1 MSKAISE
8 SLNFLLK
15 EYKRLKKKKEMKN
28 ISKLEN
34 EVLKLAKKIA
44 SKSNLTIKIGKQG
57 FYKQLEMPIKK
68 AYKYTS
74 KIMTKNMMAFDAKEG
89 ISAFIEKRSPKWQNK

>member
-28 ISKLEN
+28 ISKSEN
-34 EVLKLAKKIA
+34 EALKKLA
-44 SKSNLTIKIGKQG
+44 SFLGK
-57 FYKQLEMPIKK
+57 
-68 AYKYTS
+68 
-74 KIMTKNMMAFDAKEG
+74 N
-89 ISAFIEKRSPKWQNK
+89 

>member
-1 MSKAISE
+1 MQMNKAISD

-34 EVLKLAKKIA
+34 EVLKKISSFLGKK
-44 SKSNLTIKIGKQG
+44 
-57 FYKQLEMPIKK
+57 
-68 AYKYTS
+68 
-74 KIMTKNMMAFDAKEG
+74 
-89 ISAFIEKRSPKWQNK
+89 